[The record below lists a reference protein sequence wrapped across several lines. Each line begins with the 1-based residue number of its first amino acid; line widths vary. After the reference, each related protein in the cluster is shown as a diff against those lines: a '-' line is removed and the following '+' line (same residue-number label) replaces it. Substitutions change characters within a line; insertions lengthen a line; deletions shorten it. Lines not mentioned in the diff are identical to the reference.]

1 MRRSLCFLLCFVL
14 WFMSAC
20 SAPATPVVT
29 DSGVTAV
36 PVSPEPSTEATEPP
50 ATPSPS
56 APQRVILLAL
66 PGADT
71 VRVSAL
77 QGALAELASQEG
89 YLFETQDSVS
99 GVDLDD
105 SIALAVALPPD
116 PAIANLAAANPQ
128 AKFLALDIP
137 GVQPSE
143 NVSVIASDG
152 GRPDQQGFIAGYLA
166 AVITQ
171 DWRVGVI
178 SDPSTPSGKAARN
191 GFGKG
196 VIFYCG
202 LCRPAYPPFVQYPLF
217 VDLVQGVG
225 AVEQQ
230 AAIDALVANAVKTV
244 YVASGVGSPALFES
258 LAQAGLQII
267 GHGAPPA
274 QVSSQWVASI
284 EVDEVGAL
292 RQLWPRLM
300 SGEQAIFLQAPLMLS
315 ARNPLLFSTGR
326 QRLVEKVMQ
335 ELLAGYIDTGIDA
348 QTGEPR

>member
-1 MRRSLCFLLCFVL
+1 MRISLCFLCGFVL
-14 WFMSAC
+14 LFLSAC
-20 SAPATPVVT
+20 SAPATPPVT
-29 DSGVTAV
+29 DSGVTPA
-36 PVSPEPSTEATEPP
+36 PASPEPSTEATEPP

-66 PGADT
+66 PGADAA
-71 VRVSAL
+71 RVSAL
-77 QGALAELASQEG
+77 QGALAELAGQEG
-89 YLFETQDSVS
+89 YLFETLDSVAAI
-99 GVDLDD
+99 DLDD
-105 SIALAVALPPD
+105 SIALAAALPPD
-116 PAIANLAAANPQ
+116 PAIANLATANPQ
-128 AKFLALDIP
+128 VKFLALDIP
-137 GVQPSE
+137 GVQAAE
-143 NVSVIASDG
+143 NIS
-152 GRPDQQGFIAGYLA
+152 GFIAGYLA

-178 SDPSTPSGKAARN
+178 SDPSTLAGKAARN

-196 VIFYCG
+196 VVFYCG

-217 VDLVQGVG
+217 VDLAQG
-225 AVEQQ
+225 ASSAEQQ

-244 YVASGVGSPALFES
+244 YVASGASSPALFES

-267 GHGAPPA
+267 GHGTPPA
-274 QVSSQWVASI
+274 QASAQWVASI
-284 EVDEVGAL
+284 ELDEIGAL

-300 SGEQAIFLQAPLMLS
+300 SGERAIFLQAPLTLA

-335 ELLAGYIDTGIDA
+335 ELLAGYIDTGIDI